1 MLFEFDP
8 LAEQKAKLKVV
19 GVGGAGGNAIN
30 RMISTNMEGV
40 DFIVINTDSQD
51 LENNAAEQ
59 KIQIGSTLTKGLGAG
74 AQSTIGLEAMET
86 DREAVQTLLEGA
98 DMVFITA
105 GMGGGTG
112 TGAAPV
118 IAQIARELDILTV
131 GIVTLPFNFE
141 GPKRM
146 NRGLA
151 GISEMRK
158 TSDTLLIIPN
168 QKLMSI
174 VDKNTTLTAAFHLA
188 DSILNQAA
196 KGISDLIN
204 VHGMINLD
212 FADVETIM
220 KNMGEAIMGT
230 GVATGEER
238 AVLSAQQAIA
248 SPLLDNAS
256 ISGAQGILVNITGG
270 KDLKLFEVEEA
281 VNKVR
286 AEVDSEAEVIIGSI
300 TDSSLE
306 GKMRVSIVATSLD
319 GISPEEKSVVSMVH
333 RIHNR
338 NSGYLNPAINPK
350 ATNAANNDGSLNST
364 PIYGANALK
373 IDQDLEKENVS
384 VEQNNISIQDDS
396 LNEISLDSLDYIEN
410 TKQNNQ
416 EENQQQKDVFESE
429 SHEEKEKTTPQLFS
443 EEEDVDSFKQE
454 INSEKESESLIDK
467 DDEEDFEIPAFLRK
481 QKN

>member
-40 DFIVINTDSQD
+40 DFIVINTDAQD

-59 KIQIGSTLTKGLGAG
+59 KIQIGSNLTKGLGAG
-74 AQSTIGLEAMET
+74 ARSTIGLEAMET
-86 DREAVQTLLEGA
+86 DKDAVQSLLEGA

-146 NRGLA
+146 NRGLS

-158 TSDTLLIIPN
+158 ACDTLLIIPN

-174 VDKNTTLTAAFHLA
+174 VDKSTTLLEAFHLA

-230 GVATGEER
+230 GFASGEER

-270 KDLKLFEVEEA
+270 KGLTLHEVDEATSIIFEEA
-281 VNKVR
+281 GNDANIIFGAVIDPNLEEEIQVTVIATGFNNHKYREDSDETKHSTTSSKREVNRLLGEKINVSL
-286 AEVDSEAEVIIGSI
+286 SEQKNIPEAI
-300 TDSSLE
+300 SL
-306 GKMRVSIVATSLD
+306 KN
-319 GISPEEKSVVSMVH
+319 EKP
-333 RIHNR
+333 
-338 NSGYLNPAINPK
+338 NPNILIDDDNPV
-350 ATNAANNDGSLNST
+350 
-364 PIYGANALK
+364 IYGND
-373 IDQDLEKENVS
+373 I
-384 VEQNNISIQDDS
+384 
-396 LNEISLDSLDYIEN
+396 
-410 TKQNNQ
+410 
-416 EENQQQKDVFESE
+416 
-429 SHEEKEKTTPQLFS
+429 
-443 EEEDVDSFKQE
+443 
-454 INSEKESESLIDK
+454 
-467 DDEEDFEIPAFLRK
+467 EIPAFIRR
-481 QKN
+481 QHE

>member
-40 DFIVINTDSQD
+40 DFIVINTDAQD

-270 KDLKLFEVEEA
+270 KDLTLHEVDEATSIIFEEA
-281 VNKVR
+281 GNDANIIFGAVIDPKLEEEIQVTVIATGFNNHKYKEDSDETPRITKAPQREVNRMLGEKINVSL
-286 AEVDSEAEVIIGSI
+286 SEQKNTPNEMA
-300 TDSSLE
+300 
-306 GKMRVSIVATSLD
+306 
-319 GISPEEKSVVSMVH
+319 PEDEKPKPN
-333 RIHNR
+333 I
-338 NSGYLNPAINPK
+338 LIDDDNPV
-350 ATNAANNDGSLNST
+350 
-364 PIYGANALK
+364 IYGND
-373 IDQDLEKENVS
+373 I
-384 VEQNNISIQDDS
+384 
-396 LNEISLDSLDYIEN
+396 
-410 TKQNNQ
+410 
-416 EENQQQKDVFESE
+416 
-429 SHEEKEKTTPQLFS
+429 
-443 EEEDVDSFKQE
+443 
-454 INSEKESESLIDK
+454 
-467 DDEEDFEIPAFLRK
+467 EIPAFIRR
-481 QKN
+481 QHE

>member
-8 LAEQKAKLKVV
+8 LAQQKAKLKVV

-40 DFIVINTDSQD
+40 DFIVINTDAQD

-112 TGAAPV
+112 TGASPV

-158 TSDTLLIIPN
+158 TCDTLLIIPN

-270 KDLKLFEVEEA
+270 KDLTLHEVDEATSIIFEEA
-281 VNKVR
+281 GNDANIIFGAVIDPKLEEEIQVTVIATGFNNHKFKEDSDETPHITKVPKR
-286 AEVDSEAEVIIGSI
+286 EENRMLGEKINVSLSEQKNTPKEMA
-300 TDSSLE
+300 
-306 GKMRVSIVATSLD
+306 
-319 GISPEEKSVVSMVH
+319 PEDEKPKPN
-333 RIHNR
+333 I
-338 NSGYLNPAINPK
+338 LIDDDNPV
-350 ATNAANNDGSLNST
+350 
-364 PIYGANALK
+364 IYGND
-373 IDQDLEKENVS
+373 I
-384 VEQNNISIQDDS
+384 
-396 LNEISLDSLDYIEN
+396 
-410 TKQNNQ
+410 
-416 EENQQQKDVFESE
+416 
-429 SHEEKEKTTPQLFS
+429 
-443 EEEDVDSFKQE
+443 
-454 INSEKESESLIDK
+454 
-467 DDEEDFEIPAFLRK
+467 EIPAFIRR
-481 QKN
+481 QHE

>member
-40 DFIVINTDSQD
+40 DFIVINTDAQD

-74 AQSTIGLEAMET
+74 ARSTIGLEAMET
-86 DREAVQTLLEGA
+86 DRQAVQTLLEGA

-112 TGAAPV
+112 TGASPV

-158 TSDTLLIIPN
+158 TCDTLLIIPN

-270 KDLKLFEVEEA
+270 KDLTLHEVDEATSIIFEEA
-281 VNKVR
+281 GNDANIIFGAVIDPKLEEEIQVTVIATGFNNHKHREDSDETPHITKVPKR
-286 AEVDSEAEVIIGSI
+286 EENRMLGEKINVSLSEQKNIPIEMA
-300 TDSSLE
+300 
-306 GKMRVSIVATSLD
+306 
-319 GISPEEKSVVSMVH
+319 PEDEKPKPN
-333 RIHNR
+333 I
-338 NSGYLNPAINPK
+338 LIDDDNPV
-350 ATNAANNDGSLNST
+350 
-364 PIYGANALK
+364 IYGND
-373 IDQDLEKENVS
+373 I
-384 VEQNNISIQDDS
+384 
-396 LNEISLDSLDYIEN
+396 
-410 TKQNNQ
+410 
-416 EENQQQKDVFESE
+416 
-429 SHEEKEKTTPQLFS
+429 
-443 EEEDVDSFKQE
+443 
-454 INSEKESESLIDK
+454 
-467 DDEEDFEIPAFLRK
+467 EIPALIRR
-481 QKN
+481 QHE